1 MERVK
6 VGLIGFGTVGRSL
19 YRLIEQNGA
28 GFRERLGVEVEI
40 ARIGVRDLNKK
51 RESAPRD
58 RFVQGYEEIVRDPQI
73 PIIVELVG
81 GIDVPQRLI
90 REALQRGKHVI
101 TANKALL
108 AQSGDELFRLALEKA
123 VDLKFEASVCGGI
136 PIIKVIRESLMGD
149 RIHSLTGIVNG
160 TTNYILT
167 KMTEEGVSFQD
178 ALKEAQRLGFAE
190 ADPTLDVEGIDAAQK
205 ISLLASIS
213 FGYWVDYRQVL
224 CEGIASIT
232 PKEIEFARFSGF
244 VFKLLAQ
251 ARLIEGQPAVTV
263 FPALVPLDHPLA
275 AVRGEYNAVLLES
288 DFQGPAMYQG
298 LGAGG
303 PATASSVAA
312 DLGDVI
318 ERITLCSLPD
328 FVPPEPIRR
337 ADPYPVDA
345 LEYRYFFHFITEN
358 RPGIWATVTTL
369 LAGSGINIESVQQK
383 WLDRTQ
389 PSDLF
394 VLVDPARESQARQA
408 FTRIVESPGIFR
420 ASRYYRIL

>member
-6 VGLIGFGTVGRSL
+6 IGLIGFGTVGRSL
-19 YRLIEQNGA
+19 YQLLEQNGA

-40 ARIGVRDLNKK
+40 ARIGVRDPNKK
-51 RESAPRD
+51 RDFAPRD

-108 AQSGDELFRLALEKA
+108 AQSGDELFRLALERK

-136 PIIKVIRESLMGD
+136 PIIKVIRESLMGNHI
-149 RIHSLTGIVNG
+149 RSITGIVNG
-160 TTNYILT
+160 TTNFILT
-167 KMTEEGVSFQD
+167 RMTEEGVGFQE
-178 ALKEAQRLGFAE
+178 ALTEAQRLGFAE

-205 ISLLASIS
+205 ISLLASIA
-213 FGYWVDYRQVL
+213 FGVWVDYRQVL
-224 CEGIASIT
+224 CEGITSIT
-232 PKEIEFARFSGF
+232 PKQIEFARFSGF
-244 VFKLLAQ
+244 VFKLLAR
-251 ARLIEGQPAVTV
+251 ARLIEGRPAVTV
-263 FPALVPLDHPLA
+263 FPALIPRSHPLA
-275 AVRGEYNAVLLES
+275 GVRNEFNAVLLES
-288 DFQGPAMYQG
+288 DFQGPAMHQG

-303 PATASSVAA
+303 AATASSVAS

-318 ERITLCSLPD
+318 ERISLRSLPD
-328 FVPPEPIRR
+328 FVPPEPMRR
-337 ADPYPVDA
+337 ADPYPAED
-345 LEYRYFFHFITEN
+345 LEHRFFFHFVTEN
-358 RPGIWATVTTL
+358 RPGIWATVTRL
-369 LAGSGINIESVQQK
+369 LADNEINIESVQQK

-394 VLVDPARESQARQA
+394 VLVDPALESQARKA
-408 FTRIVESPGIFR
+408 FAQIVEAPGIFR
-420 ASRYYRIL
+420 ASRFFRAL